1 MVKKRETKLKRGELS
16 VEDFTIKNAVP
27 LLEKLYQAGI
37 TLYLTSGTDE
47 EDVKNEA
54 RILGYDHLF
63 KGGIYGSVGDITKD
77 AKKMVIDRILNVIGE
92 SNMGQLVT
100 FGDGPVEIRETRKRG
115 GRTIG
120 VASNEMKRY
129 GLNESKR
136 TRLIK
141 AGADVI
147 IPDFSQLPEL
157 LQLLN

>member
-1 MVKKRETKLKRGELS
+1 
-16 VEDFTIKNAVP
+16 
-27 LLEKLYQAGI
+27 
-37 TLYLTSGTDE
+37 
-47 EDVKNEA
+47 
-54 RILGYDHLF
+54 
-63 KGGIYGSVGDITKD
+63 
-77 AKKMVIDRILNVIGE
+77 
-92 SNMGQLVT
+92 MGQLVT

-120 VASNEMKRY
+120 VASDEMKRY

-157 LQLLN
+157 LQLLNLKN